1 MKNKYKVTFL
11 AITFLSV
18 IGITAQEKQIEKAN
32 DEYEN
37 SAYIDASEIYLKVIK
52 SGFKSAEI
60 ILKLGN
66 AYYFNANYI
75 EAVKWYDELY
85 VYKEQSIDKSYLLR
99 YSQSLKAVGDTK
111 KAAKIYDE
119 FLKLSEILND
129 DFRNTKDYLDIIEM
143 NSNRYDL
150 DTLHVNSKYIEYGS
164 FFRNDTLYFSS
175 TRNNRSSIGR
185 IDAWNNDRFLD
196 VYTTVFDSQKEKY
209 LKPRLL
215 KGDVN
220 SKYHESS
227 IAITKDGKT
236 MYFTRS
242 NSTFLEKK
250 GKKAITH
257 LKIYRATKI
266 KNRWANIEDLSIN
279 SDNYSSAHP
288 VLSPDEKTLFYVS
301 DMPGSIGKTDI
312 YSVDIYDK
320 GELGKPK
327 NLGPKVNTKGRESFP
342 FISSDYE
349 LYFSSDGHFG
359 LGGYDVFYFDLVAK
373 QQQLI
378 NVGKPINSAND
389 DFAFA
394 INNFNKKG
402 FVSSNRSGVDN
413 IYTLVETIPIKDIL
427 EFNLSGFVTD
437 KKTKELLANAT
448 ITVTDRNGKI
458 QSITATNS
466 EGKFNVKI
474 NRFKS
479 NIVKAEKVVYA
490 TSNKFIPVEDN
501 KKVAKLELEKNQ
513 IAIKDGVDLAK
524 DLNITIYYDFDKAT
538 IRKDAAVELEKIVA
552 VLQKHKEINI
562 VLNSH
567 TDSRGRA
574 LYNLRLSE
582 KRAQRAIEYLIKRGI
597 DKNRLSGKGYGETE
611 LLIDCK
617 YPEKCSREEYQLN
630 RRTEFII
637 KVKQP

>member
-1 MKNKYKVTFL
+1 MKNTYRITFFAL
-11 AITFLSV
+11 TFLSV
-18 IGITAQEKQIEKAN
+18 FGLTAQEKQIEKAN

-52 SGFKSAEI
+52 SGFKSPEI

-66 AYYFNANYI
+66 AYYFNANYT

-111 KAAKIYDE
+111 KAAKIYNE

-196 VYTTVFDSQKEKY
+196 LYTTVFDAEKNKY
-209 LKPRLL
+209 LKPKQL

-227 IAITKDGKT
+227 VAITEDGKT

-242 NSTFLEKK
+242 NNTFLAKK

-266 KNRWANIEDLSIN
+266 KNRWTNIEDLSIN

-389 DFAFA
+389 DFAFG
-394 INNFNKKG
+394 INNLNKKG

-413 IYTLVETIPIKDIL
+413 IYTLVETIPIKDII

-458 QSITATNS
+458 QSITATNA
-466 EGKFNVKI
+466 EGKFTVKI

-501 KKVAKLELEKNQ
+501 KKVTQLELEKNQ

-574 LYNLRLSE
+574 SYNLRLSE
-582 KRAQRAIEYLIKRGI
+582 KRAQRAIEYLIKRGV
-597 DKNRLSGKGYGETE
+597 DKTRLIGKGYGETE

-617 YPEKCSREEYQLN
+617 YPEKCSKEEYQLN

-637 KVKQP
+637 KVKQ

>member
-1 MKNKYKVTFL
+1 MKNTYRITFFAL
-11 AITFLSV
+11 TFLSV
-18 IGITAQEKQIEKAN
+18 LGLTAQEKQIEKAN

-37 SAYIDASEIYLKVIK
+37 SAYIDASEIYLKVIE
-52 SGFKSAEI
+52 SGFKSPEI

-66 AYYFNANYI
+66 AYYFNANYT

-111 KAAKIYDE
+111 NAAKIYNE

-150 DTLHVNSKYIEYGS
+150 DTLRVNSKYIEYGS

-196 VYTTVFDSQKEKY
+196 VYTTVFDAEKNKY
-209 LKPRLL
+209 LKPKLL

-227 IAITKDGKT
+227 AVITKDGNT

-242 NSTFLEKK
+242 NTSFLDDKNKK
-250 GKKAITH
+250 EITH

-266 KNRWANIEDLSIN
+266 KNRWTNIEDLSIN

-312 YSVDIYDK
+312 YSVDVYDQ

-389 DFAFA
+389 DFAFG
-394 INNFNKKG
+394 INNLNKKG

-413 IYTLVETIPIKDIL
+413 IYTLVETIPIKDII

-466 EGKFNVKI
+466 EGKFSVKI

-501 KKVAKLELEKNQ
+501 KEIAKLELDKNQ
-513 IAIKDGVDLAK
+513 IEIKDGIDLAK
-524 DLNITIYYDFDKAT
+524 NLHITIYYDFDKAS
-538 IRKDAAVELEKIVA
+538 IRADAAVELEKIVA
-552 VLQKHKEINI
+552 VLNRHKEINI
-562 VLNSH
+562 VLNSY

-574 LYNLRLSE
+574 SYNLRLSE

-597 DKNRLSGKGYGETE
+597 DKTRLIGKGYGETE

-617 YPEKCSREEYQLN
+617 YPEKCTKEEYQLN

-637 KVKQP
+637 KVKQ

>member
-1 MKNKYKVTFL
+1 MKNTYRITFFTL
-11 AITFLSV
+11 TFLSV
-18 IGITAQEKQIEKAN
+18 LGLTAQEKQIEKAN

-52 SGFKSAEI
+52 SGFKSPEI

-66 AYYFNANYI
+66 AYYFNANYT

-150 DTLHVNSKYIEYGS
+150 DTLNVNSKYIEYGS

-196 VYTTVFDSQKEKY
+196 VYTTVFDAKKNKY
-209 LKPRLL
+209 LKPKQL

-227 IAITKDGKT
+227 VAITNDGKT

-242 NSTFLEKK
+242 NNTLFGKK
-250 GKKAITH
+250 GKNTITH
-257 LKIYRATKI
+257 LKIYRAQKVNGKW
-266 KNRWANIEDLSIN
+266 KNVEDLTIN
-279 SDNYSSAHP
+279 GDNYSAAHP

-301 DMPGSIGKTDI
+301 DMPGSLGKTDI
-312 YSVDIYDK
+312 YSVAIYDND
-320 GELGKPK
+320 ELGKPK

-342 FISSDYE
+342 FITSDYE

-378 NVGKPINSAND
+378 NIGKPINSASD

-394 INNFNKKG
+394 INNTNKKG
-402 FVSSNRSGVDN
+402 YVSSNRSGVDN

-427 EFNLSGFVTD
+427 EFNLTGFVTD

-458 QSITATNS
+458 QSISATNS
-466 EGKFNVKI
+466 EGKFSVKI

-479 NIVKAEKVVYA
+479 NIIKAEKMIY
-490 TSNKFIPVEDN
+490 TPSNKFIPVEDN
-501 KKVAKLELEKNQ
+501 KKVAQLELEKNK
-513 IAIKDGVDLAK
+513 IEIK
-524 DLNITIYYDFDKAT
+524 
-538 IRKDAAVELEKIVA
+538 
-552 VLQKHKEINI
+552 IN
-562 VLNSH
+562 
-567 TDSRGRA
+567 
-574 LYNLRLSE
+574 
-582 KRAQRAIEYLIKRGI
+582 
-597 DKNRLSGKGYGETE
+597 
-611 LLIDCK
+611 
-617 YPEKCSREEYQLN
+617 
-630 RRTEFII
+630 
-637 KVKQP
+637 

>member
-1 MKNKYKVTFL
+1 MKNTYRITFFAL
-11 AITFLSV
+11 TFLSV
-18 IGITAQEKQIEKAN
+18 FGLTAQEKQIEKAN

-52 SGFKSAEI
+52 SGFKSPEI

-66 AYYFNANYI
+66 AYYFNANYT

-111 KAAKIYDE
+111 KAAKIYNE

-196 VYTTVFDSQKEKY
+196 LYTTVFDAEKNKY
-209 LKPRLL
+209 LKPKQL

-227 IAITKDGKT
+227 VAITEDGKT

-242 NSTFLEKK
+242 NKTFLAKK

-266 KNRWANIEDLSIN
+266 KNRWTNIEDLSIN

-389 DFAFA
+389 DFAFG
-394 INNFNKKG
+394 INNLNKKG

-413 IYTLVETIPIKDIL
+413 IYTLVETIPIKDII

-458 QSITATNS
+458 QSITATNA
-466 EGKFNVKI
+466 EGKFTVKI

-501 KKVAKLELEKNQ
+501 KKVTQLELEKNQ

-574 LYNLRLSE
+574 SYNLRLSE
-582 KRAQRAIEYLIKRGI
+582 KRAQRAIEYLIKRGV
-597 DKNRLSGKGYGETE
+597 DKTRLIGKGYGETE

-617 YPEKCSREEYQLN
+617 YPEKCSKEEYQLN

-637 KVKQP
+637 KVKQ